1 MLLQVL
7 RLTQDA
13 CQILC
18 TLTGHAG
25 RVCSLAFHPEG
36 AVLLS
41 GSEDQSTRAW
51 DLPHELQ
58 QAQRERTSQQLRE
71 QQHAERSAMPQEL
84 QQAEQDVTS
93 QPLKQQQ
100 QQDGATARPQEL
112 QQQQREESSAT
123 PHELQQAEPSA
134 RHQQL
139 EGQTKRQQPKQQ
151 PSGTDGKGQSWRQQ
165 APEAAGSHQ
174 GEPSETLMEVH
185 GGPAAQAGSGLDHT
199 EASSSALPG
208 REAATEADRP
218 QTAAAAL
225 AARSMGSANSEAEAE
240 AAAELLGGHTAA
252 VEGRSNPCLGEANA
266 AHATAQT
273 PGSSLE
279 VASPL
284 GADPTQP
291 HHPTAGTRAAS
302 PPLIQGEGPAT
313 SRVLSQPASPSG
325 AAESPEGDKLPPL
338 PANVPQELLA
348 PHGIQSDTEGN
359 SGPQAPLQGR
369 DSAAEGLQA
378 AAWAARPP
386 VAGGRAQ
393 KKAAARYLP
402 SLGAQQLV
410 TADGAGAKVSRQ
422 AAFWEG

>member
-25 RVCSLAFHPEG
+25 RVCSLGFHPEG

-58 QAQRERTSQQLRE
+58 QAEREGTSRQQRQ
-71 QQHAERSAMPQEL
+71 QQHTERSAMPDEL
-84 QQAEQDVTS
+84 QQARQDVIS
-93 QPLKQQQ
+93 LPLKQQP

-112 QQQQREESSAT
+112 QQQQREESLAT
-123 PHELQQAEPSA
+123 PHELQQPEREPSSPLSKHQQGETSA
-134 RHQQL
+134 RHQQSKD
-139 EGQTKRQQPKQQ
+139 QTRQQQQPEQQ
-151 PSGTDGKGQSWRQQ
+151 PSATDGKAKSQVQQ
-165 APEAAGSHQ
+165 APEAAGSHR
-174 GEPSETLMEVH
+174 GKPSEALTEVR
-185 GGPAAQAGSGLDHT
+185 GGAAAHAGGGLDHT
-199 EASSSALPG
+199 EAISNALPG
-208 REAATEADRP
+208 
-218 QTAAAAL
+218 
-225 AARSMGSANSEAEAE
+225 SSNNSEAEAE
-240 AAAELLGGHTAA
+240 AAAEPLGGHAAA
-252 VEGRSNPCLGEANA
+252 VEGSSTPCLGEANA
-266 AHATAQT
+266 AHATAQA

-279 VASPL
+279 VTSPP
-284 GADPTQP
+284 GAIAGDPLQP

-302 PPLIQGEGPAT
+302 PPLIQGEGLAS

-325 AAESPEGDKLPPL
+325 AAEPQEGAKLPPL
-338 PANVPQELLA
+338 PAHVPQKLLA

-378 AAWAARPP
+378 AARAARPP